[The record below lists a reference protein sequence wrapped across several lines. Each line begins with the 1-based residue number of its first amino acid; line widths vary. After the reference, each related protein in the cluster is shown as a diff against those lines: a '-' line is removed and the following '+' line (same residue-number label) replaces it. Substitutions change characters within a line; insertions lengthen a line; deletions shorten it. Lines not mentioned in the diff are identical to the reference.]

1 MDHRTHQEIPGM
13 RAVATK
19 TTEPAGW
26 SIPAFC
32 ASCNFSRASFYNLPD
47 ELRPRS
53 VKLGKRHIIIEAPS
67 EYLARLA
74 MTQEAA

>member
-1 MDHRTHQEIPGM
+1 MQ
-13 RAVATK
+13 AVETK
-19 TTEPAGW
+19 VAEPAGW

-32 ASCNFSRASFYNLPD
+32 ASCSFSRASFYNIPD

-53 VKLGKRHIIIEAPS
+53 VKLGKRHIIIEAPA

-74 MTQEAA
+74 MAQEAA